1 MQFRRKPIVIEAE
14 QFHLGQQLS
23 AWMAKATCHGSETCA
38 EHRRRHVHT
47 MHENQIVILA
57 DGDWVTP
64 EPDGVHFYPIKNAVL
79 MQNFDLVNDTPSLP
93 YRDGGQ
99 GERPNVIAV
108 APELPVPVD
117 WTPASVAELIR
128 RHSLNL
134 QQVTALLQAEQEV

>member
-38 EHRRRHVHT
+38 EHRRRHV
-47 MHENQIVILA
+47 
-57 DGDWVTP
+57 
-64 EPDGVHFYPIKNAVL
+64 
-79 MQNFDLVNDTPSLP
+79 
-93 YRDGGQ
+93 
-99 GERPNVIAV
+99 